1 LQRMRQH
8 YLSLVALLCG
18 GLIKMMRINLLPHRQ
33 AKRAEKQRQFGLMAA
48 FAAVVASAII
58 FAGWTFLSAK
68 KQTQLDRNAR
78 LEKAIAELD
87 TEIADISELKGQINN
102 VLERKQIVE
111 NLQTNRSQAVVVL
124 DELARQLPEGLFL
137 KGVKQSG
144 RVITLEGV
152 ADTNARV
159 ATLVRNL
166 QVSNALERPVL
177 IEIKT
182 SAVNGVKQNDFKMT
196 VSLKE
201 KKAEELSEQ
210 TKPVGEKP

>member
-1 LQRMRQH
+1 M
-8 YLSLVALLCG
+8 V
-18 GLIKMMRINLLPHRQ
+18 RINLLPHRQ
-33 AKRAEKQRQFGLMAA
+33 LKRAERQRQFGLMAL
-48 FAAVVASAII
+48 FTAVVAAAIV

-68 KQTQLDRNAR
+68 KQNQLERNAR
-78 LEKAIAELD
+78 LEQAIAQLD
-87 TEIADISELKGQINN
+87 IEIADIKELKSQINN

-137 KGVKQSG
+137 KSIKQVG
-144 RVITLEGV
+144 NVITLEGV

-166 QVSNALERPVL
+166 EVSNWLERPVL

-182 SAVNGVKQNDFKMT
+182 SAVNGIKQNDFKMN
-196 VSLKE
+196 VNLKVQ
-201 KKAEELSEQ
+201 KAEESSQ
-210 TKPVGEKP
+210 GKPAGV